1 MKLFVF
7 SALVAVAMAKPQFL
21 VPSFYAAAP
30 PGVPVAVNTIATAP
44 ITSQYHSQDALG
56 QYEYGYSSGLSAKS
70 EIKTLDGMTRGSYSY
85 LDAEGKLQSVQ
96 YTADAVN
103 GFRATASNMPVAPVE
118 TRTAPIE
125 TRTAPL
131 PVQETPEVAKA
142 RADFMVA
149 FEEAKTRAA
158 AEPEQLMEKRMD
170 MEKKAEEPV
179 VLAKTAQETPASI
192 AAFPSAPLLR
202 SDFETR
208 PFGFHYAYSAP
219 TYGYSAYPYQFG
231 YPAFNYGFRSAF
243 PIAAQYTAPI
253 AAPEFIPQPVA
264 ETPEVARARA
274 EHLAAHAK
282 ARAGM

>member
-7 SALVAVAMAKPQFL
+7 SALVAVAMAKPQYL

-30 PGVPVAVNTIATAP
+30 GAVHTIATAP
-44 ITSQYHSQDALG
+44 ITSQYHSQDDLG
-56 QYEYGYSSGLSAKS
+56 RYSYGYSSGLSAKS
-70 EIKTLDGMTRGSYSY
+70 EIKTLDGITRGAYSY

-125 TRTAPL
+125 TRTAPM

-149 FEEAKTRAA
+149 FEEAKTRAS
-158 AEPEQLMEKRMD
+158 AEPEMMEKRMD
-170 MEKKAEEPV
+170 MEKKTEEPTM
-179 VLAKTAQETPASI
+179 LAKTAEETPASI
-192 AAFPSAPLLR
+192 APFPAAPLLR
-202 SDFETR
+202 SEFETH

-253 AAPEFIPQPVA
+253 AAPQFLPQPVP

-274 EHLAAHAK
+274 DHLAAHAK